1 MPGMNSGIKDHGPTV
16 AAAFEA
22 ALRHQAIVVLLTFAV
37 LGLAWLGVQAW
48 LARAAADGAG
58 AQAPGA
64 RAAGARASGAQAVGS
79 RTPGSRAAGSGAAA
93 APEPPARRLIRIGFG
108 LLWLFDGVLQA
119 QPKMAAGLPAQVIG
133 PVAASSPHWVQQLVN
148 WSGTAWS
155 GHPVPAAT
163 AAVWIQLGIGTWML
177 VASRGP
183 WSRLAGLASLGWGL
197 AVWVFGESFGGIFV
211 PGLSWLT
218 GAPGAALSY
227 AVAGALIALPER
239 AWHTARLGRLTLAG
253 LGLFLAGMAV
263 LQAWPGR
270 GFWHGTFH
278 GQAGTLTGM
287 VQSMAT
293 IPQPHFLSAWVAGFG
308 SFNAAHGF
316 AVNLTVV
323 VALALAG
330 AVFLS
335 GRPRLIRPALIAVS
349 VLCLADWVLVED
361 LGFFGGLGTD
371 PNSMPP
377 FALLAVA
384 GYLALASGPVAAGER
399 AGAGT
404 PVGWP
409 AGCRDL
415 ADCPKPVV
423 EVVVR
428 SRRTGS

>member
-1 MPGMNSGIKDHGPTV
+1 MPGMNSGIKDNGPTL

-22 ALRHQAIVVLLTFAV
+22 TLRHQAIVVLLTFAV

-48 LARAAADGAG
+48 LARAGADGA
-58 AQAPGA
+58 AEQAPG
-64 RAAGARASGAQAVGS
+64 S
-79 RTPGSRAAGSGAAA
+79 RPPGSRAAGSRAAGSRGTGSRAAGSGFAAA
-93 APEPPARRLIRIGFG
+93 AEPPARRLIRIGFG

-119 QPKMAAGLPAQVIG
+119 QPKMAAGLPSQIIE
-133 PVAASSPHWVQQLVN
+133 PVAASSPHWVHQLVN

-155 GHPVPAAT
+155 DHPVPAAT
-163 AAVWIQLGIGTWML
+163 AAVWIQVGIGTWML

-183 WSRLAGLASLGWGL
+183 WSRLGGLASFGWGL

-227 AVAGALIALPER
+227 AVAGALVALPER
-239 AWHTARLGRLTLAG
+239 AWQTVRLGRLTLTG

-270 GFWHGTFH
+270 GFWPGTFH
-278 GQAGTLTGM
+278 GQPGALTGM

-316 AVNLTVV
+316 AVNLAVV
-323 VALALAG
+323 VVLALSG
-330 AVFLS
+330 AMFLS

-384 GYLALASGPVAAGER
+384 GYLALASGPMAAGER
-399 AGAGT
+399 AGTGT
-404 PVGWP
+404 PAGWP
-409 AGCRDL
+409 AGRRDL
-415 ADCPKPVV
+415 TDRRKPSC
-423 EVVVR
+423 R
-428 SRRTGS
+428 GSG